1 VVYDETLADR
11 VREHMA
17 GYEART
23 ELKMFGGWGITLH
36 GNLAVGVLGDDL
48 IVRVGPD
55 AYDAALARKGARP
68 FDVTGRPMRGWVFV
82 GSSAVRSRAALGRW
96 VAQGG
101 DFASSLPP
109 KAPHQRRA
117 PRRAQA

>member
-1 VVYDETLADR
+1 
-11 VREHMA
+11 MA

-36 GNLAVGVLGDDL
+36 GNLAVGVLGDEL

-82 GSSAVRSRAALGRW
+82 ASSAVRSRDALGRW
-96 VAQGG
+96 VTLGG

-109 KAPHQRRA
+109 KTPSTRRA
-117 PRRAQA
+117 PRRTQA